1 MLEKACELLAA
12 LGFTVAVDDALLVFI
27 GNSVT
32 ERVKN
37 ETNQSEIPEGLEYL
51 SAEMVVGEY
60 LNLKKNSGELE
71 GFDTEAAIK
80 QIQEGDTN
88 ITFALGAG
96 SSTPEQRLDSLIN
109 YLTNGRTRE
118 FIRYRRVVW

>member
-1 MLEKACELLAA
+1 MLEKARELLAA

-32 ERVKN
+32 ERVLN
-37 ETNQSEIPEGLEYL
+37 ETNQTTIPEGLEYL

-96 SSTPEQRLDSLIN
+96 SSTPEQRLDNLIN
-109 YLTNGRTRE
+109 YLINGRTRE

>member
-1 MLEKACELLAA
+1 MLEKARELLAA
-12 LGFTVAVDDALLVFI
+12 LGFTVAANDALLLYLV
-27 GNSVT
+27 GSVT
-32 ERVKN
+32 ERVLN
-37 ETNQSEIPEGLEYL
+37 ETNQTEIPEGLEYL

-60 LNLKKNSGELE
+60 LNLKKNSGELD

>member
-1 MLEKACELLAA
+1 MLEKARELLAA

-60 LNLKKNSGELE
+60 LNLKKNRGELE

-96 SSTPEQRLDSLIN
+96 SSTPEQRLDNLIN
-109 YLTNGRTRE
+109 YLINGRTRE
-118 FIRYRRVVW
+118 FIRYRRVIW

>member
-1 MLEKACELLAA
+1 MLEKARELLAA
-12 LGFTVAVDDALLVFI
+12 LGFTVATTDALLLYLV
-27 GNSVT
+27 GSVT
-32 ERVKN
+32 ERVLN
-37 ETNQSEIPEGLEYL
+37 ETNQTEIPEGLEYL

-60 LNLKKNSGELE
+60 LNLKKNSGELD

-96 SSTPEQRLDSLIN
+96 SFTPEQRLDNLIN
-109 YLTNGRTRE
+109 YLANGRTRE

>member
-1 MLEKACELLAA
+1 MLEKARELLAA
-12 LGFTVAVDDALLVFI
+12 LGFTVAANDALLLYLV
-27 GNSVT
+27 GSVT
-32 ERVKN
+32 ERVLN
-37 ETNQSEIPEGLEYL
+37 ETNQTEIPEGLEYL

-60 LNLKKNSGELE
+60 LNLKKNSGELD

-96 SSTPEQRLDSLIN
+96 SFTPEQRLDNLIN

>member
-1 MLEKACELLAA
+1 MLEKARELLTA
-12 LGFTVAVDDALLVFI
+12 LGFTVAATDALLVYLV
-27 GNSVT
+27 GNVT
-32 ERVKN
+32 ERVLN
-37 ETNQSEIPEGLEYL
+37 ETNQTEIPEGLEYL

-60 LNLKKNSGELE
+60 LNLKKNSGELD

>member
-1 MLEKACELLAA
+1 MLEKARELLAA

-27 GNSVT
+27 ENSVT

-96 SSTPEQRLDSLIN
+96 SSTPEQRLDNLIN
-109 YLTNGRTRE
+109 YLINGRTRE
-118 FIRYRRVVW
+118 FIRYRRVIW

>member
-1 MLEKACELLAA
+1 MLEKARELLAA

-27 GNSVT
+27 ENSVT

-96 SSTPEQRLDSLIN
+96 SSTPEQRLDNLIN
-109 YLTNGRTRE
+109 YLINGRTRE

>member
-1 MLEKACELLAA
+1 MLEKARELLAA
-12 LGFTVAVDDALLVFI
+12 LGFTVAATDALLVYLV
-27 GNSVT
+27 GSVT
-32 ERVKN
+32 ERVLN
-37 ETNQSEIPEGLEYL
+37 ETNQTEIPEGLEYL

-60 LNLKKNSGELE
+60 LNLKKNSGELD

-96 SSTPEQRLDSLIN
+96 SFTPEQRLDNLIN

>member
-1 MLEKACELLAA
+1 MLEKARELLAA

-96 SSTPEQRLDSLIN
+96 SSTPEQRLDNLIN
-109 YLTNGRTRE
+109 YLINGRTRE
-118 FIRYRRVVW
+118 FIRYRRVIW